1 MRSELELWM
10 PDFLTPQQLT
20 REDRSITVDG
30 RLKQGVSPAQ
40 TQADMDEIKR
50 RLEQQYPTT
59 NSGWSAQ
66 PKVL

>member
-40 TQADMDEIKR
+40 TQAEMD
-50 RLEQQYPTT
+50 
-59 NSGWSAQ
+59 
-66 PKVL
+66 